1 MKYIAAMLIAMF
13 STYASSGVGKNI
25 DVSVYISKSEASEE
39 IEIIS
44 QDKIHQANYTKQK
57 QTFEDIII
65 PFRVRSPMEVQDNY
79 NLTLTESIHVCEAT
93 PLEVSVEVDG
103 TKVIKGDV
111 LQRLPF
117 VQSDSQYKW
126 SDHLLS
132 LSYPQIQQET
142 VAKQCNGVVGIVV
155 ELTV

>member
-1 MKYIAAMLIAMF
+1 MKYITAMFIAMF
-13 STYASSGVGKNI
+13 SNYAISSVGKNI
-25 DVSVYISKSEASEE
+25 DINVYISKSEASEE

-44 QDKIHQANYTKQK
+44 QDKIHQAIYTKQK

-65 PFRVRSPMEVQDNY
+65 PFRVRSPMEVQNHY
-79 NLTLTESIHVCEAT
+79 NLTLTESIHVCGAT
-93 PLEVSVEVDG
+93 PLEVGVAVDG

-117 VQSDSQYKW
+117 LQSDSQYKW

-132 LSYPQIQQET
+132 LSYPQIEQET
-142 VAKQCNGVVGIVV
+142 VAKQCDGVIGIVV